1 MSPTRGSSHPPGP
14 RLASPGPGVHP
25 SSSAHAAPGARC
37 ALGSQRLRGLAR
49 TRPAPSQL
57 PCGEPPAPS
66 PLLFCPRRRRW
77 GGGGL
82 APPVSATI
90 PWPGRTKRPRG
101 RTEATGRLGSS
112 PKRIFAHGSR
122 GSPPWH
128 SLQRSEREAGAGKRT
143 GREERVRGLK
153 GQAGK
158 TAGRGP
164 TVEPA
169 KVGVRNACL
178 DGRQDLKGVP
188 ELRRQL
194 RGNEGVPAREWLNF
208 ICAWTGRTPSARPPP
223 GEPRRTE
230 TGSWVCW
237 REPGAGRAG
246 GEEPQGSASV
256 IPSRAAVLELSWW
269 VARRMEG
276 APKTAVARA
285 AGRLSEQP
293 AEVGSEA
300 ANSGRCAEE
309 RGLGVGSAPPAAG
322 TSVCRGPEGSAD
334 GRSAG
339 GRTEGRKLTDP
350 HSRAGASFSFNI
362 VFATEL

>member
-1 MSPTRGSSHPPGP
+1 MGEVCAASCGPPPLPLHPTPPHPRQRPEQRPLLNTRASAPRPLLRPKAEPRAGASSSHPSSSSPLSPDECHRPEAPATHLGP
-14 RLASPGPGVHP
+14 ASLPRGQATTPP
-25 SSSAHAAPGARC
+25 SAHAAPGARC
-37 ALGSQRLRGLAR
+37 ALGSQRLRGPAR

-164 TVEPA
+164 TVESA

-194 RGNEGVPAREWLNF
+194 RGNEGVPARERLNF

-246 GEEPQGSASV
+246 GEEPQG
-256 IPSRAAVLELSWW
+256 
-269 VARRMEG
+269 
-276 APKTAVARA
+276 AP
-285 AGRLSEQP
+285 L
-293 AEVGSEA
+293 
-300 ANSGRCAEE
+300 
-309 RGLGVGSAPPAAG
+309 
-322 TSVCRGPEGSAD
+322 
-334 GRSAG
+334 
-339 GRTEGRKLTDP
+339 
-350 HSRAGASFSFNI
+350 
-362 VFATEL
+362 